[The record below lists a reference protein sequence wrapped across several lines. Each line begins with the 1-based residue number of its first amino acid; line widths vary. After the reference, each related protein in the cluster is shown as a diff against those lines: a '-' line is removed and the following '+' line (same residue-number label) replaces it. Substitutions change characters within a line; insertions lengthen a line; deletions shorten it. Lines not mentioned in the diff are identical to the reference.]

1 MFSAGH
7 GNCSY
12 IYTRVNYVQYGGFQY
27 TQNARKKTKKKTKK
41 QKQNKNKNEQK
52 QKHACKILLQQLH
65 EAYITR
71 KMHAFSIV
79 V

>member
-1 MFSAGH
+1 MADFS
-7 GNCSY
+7 
-12 IYTRVNYVQYGGFQY
+12 TRKTHAKKKQ
-27 TQNARKKTKKKTKK
+27 KKTEK
-41 QKQNKNKNEQK
+41 QKQNKNKNKNKQK